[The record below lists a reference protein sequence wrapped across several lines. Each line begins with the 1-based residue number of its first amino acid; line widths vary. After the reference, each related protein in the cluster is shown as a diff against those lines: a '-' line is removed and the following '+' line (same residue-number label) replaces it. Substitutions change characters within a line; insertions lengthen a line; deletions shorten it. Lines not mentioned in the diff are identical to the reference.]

1 MARERGKPGYY
12 SLPKN
17 ELLRRLRAP
26 EAQILHQDMDARMVN
41 VPFLTPTSYVP
52 PQAPPT
58 PPSPSDT
65 VGDLINYLDNVKG
78 IPKNISHKLKKLREK
93 RGYILTT

>member
-1 MARERGKPGYY
+1 MARERRIQGYC

-17 ELLRRLRAP
+17 ELLRRLRAHD
-26 EAQILHQDMDARMVN
+26 AQILAQDIDARMVN

-52 PQAPPT
+52 PQASPT

-78 IPKNISHKLKKLREK
+78 IPKSISPKLKKLREK
-93 RGYILTT
+93 IESIY